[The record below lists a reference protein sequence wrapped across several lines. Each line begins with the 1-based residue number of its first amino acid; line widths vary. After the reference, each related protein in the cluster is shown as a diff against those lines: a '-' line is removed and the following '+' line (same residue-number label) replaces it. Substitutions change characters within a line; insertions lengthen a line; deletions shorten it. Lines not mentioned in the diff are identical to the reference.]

1 MAKTGQK
8 FDINPETF
16 TLQNVF
22 AMELHRFQETIAE
35 IVTCATKELGI
46 EKVFMRFYVQI
57 KEHICFFQEKNKIF
71 NSSFI
76 QGVKEVEDTWGNMK
90 FNVQKYTKGTSDR
103 GFILGAIDEVLQ
115 ILDDNAMNL
124 QSMSASRFIGPFFN
138 TVQNWEKSLS
148 HVSEVLDVSI
158 YFDSKTSLCSYPKFL

>member
-1 MAKTGQK
+1 
-8 FDINPETF
+8 
-16 TLQNVF
+16 
-22 AMELHRFQETIAE
+22 
-35 IVTCATKELGI
+35 
-46 EKVFMRFYVQI
+46 
-57 KEHICFFQEKNKIF
+57 
-71 NSSFI
+71 
-76 QGVKEVEDTWGNMK
+76 MK

-158 YFDSKTSLCSYPKFL
+158 YFDSKTSLCSYPRFL